1 MRILA
6 DHDDPLPARQSLDL
20 ADQRLQRRFLLALR
34 AEVRQ
39 RVVRGRRQRQQI
51 GENRHIFVRRRSAGE
66 QGLEFLKLGSRQIVA
81 GERSRVAELVD
92 EREQRAVLVI
102 RRAEIA

>member
-34 AEVRQ
+34 AEVWQ
-39 RVVRGRRQRQQI
+39 RMALGRR
-51 GENRHIFVRRRSAGE
+51 
-66 QGLEFLKLGSRQIVA
+66 
-81 GERSRVAELVD
+81 
-92 EREQRAVLVI
+92 
-102 RRAEIA
+102 